1 MGMKVKRQ
9 EIRRVCEQ
17 IARLLK
23 PQRIILFGSYA
34 YGSPTLDSDVDLLV
48 VMPFE
53 GKGFRK
59 ASEIRSRIDADFP
72 LDLVVRTPDEV
83 NRCLAGGDFSLREA
97 TEKGELFY
105 AA

>member
-1 MGMKVKRQ
+1 MKVKRQ
-9 EIRRVCEQ
+9 EIQRVCAQ
-17 IARLLK
+17 IAHLFK
-23 PQRIILFGSYA
+23 PERIVLFGSYA
-34 YGSPTLDSDVDLLV
+34 YGRPTVDSDVDLLV

-72 LDLVVRTPDEV
+72 LDLIVRTPEEV
-83 NRCLAGGDFSLREA
+83 NRRLAGGDSFLREV
-97 TEKGELFY
+97 TKKGALLY

>member
-1 MGMKVKRQ
+1 MKIKRQ
-9 EIRRVCEQ
+9 ELQRVCAQ
-17 IARLLK
+17 IARLFK
-23 PQRIILFGSYA
+23 PERIVLFGSYA
-34 YGSPTLDSDVDLLV
+34 YGRPTVDSDVDLLV

-59 ASEIRSRIDADFP
+59 ASEIRTRIDADFP

-83 NRCLAGGDFSLREA
+83 SRRLAGGDSFLREVIK
-97 TEKGELFY
+97 KGALLY

>member
-1 MGMKVKRQ
+1 MKIKRRK
-9 EIRRVCEQ
+9 IKRVCAQ
-17 IARLLK
+17 IARLFK
-23 PQRIILFGSYA
+23 PERIVLFGSYA
-34 YGSPTLDSDVDLLV
+34 YGRPTADSDVDLLV

-72 LDLVVRTPDEV
+72 LDLVVRTPKEV
-83 NRCLAGGDFSLREA
+83 SRRLAVGDSFLREV
-97 TEKGELFY
+97 TEKGALLY

>member
-1 MGMKVKRQ
+1 MKVKRQ
-9 EIRRVCEQ
+9 EIRRVCMQ
-17 IARLLK
+17 IARLFN
-23 PQRIILFGSYA
+23 PQRIVLFGSYA
-34 YGSPTLDSDVDLLV
+34 YGRPTTDSDVDLLV

-72 LDLVVRTPDEV
+72 LDLVVRTPKEV
-83 NRCLAGGDFSLREA
+83 KRRLADGDFFLREV
-97 TEKGELFY
+97 TERGKLLY